1 MMTRSAYVVAAGGAL
16 ATLLLSLLARDASLL
31 PGLLFWTAVVQG
43 AIALCAGSDIAHAKW
58 HRPFR
63 PVILSLHPL
72 LLTFP
77 LAFLAFSLRVAVYPW
92 AAHPSAWLAPGFFV
106 ARNAIL
112 LLVVWLLGM
121 LYARGAL
128 AGGARTGVLAVWY
141 VLAFVTCQ
149 SLLAF
154 DWVMSFEYPWIS
166 TLLGGYFFVE
176 ALYLGAALTAV
187 VVAILVLRGGVPLRE
202 RLRDTTT
209 FLFGFSLLW
218 VGQFFAQYLVIWYGN
233 IPAEVDYLYKR
244 VLFSPLKEVSAAV
257 LICLFGVPFLV
268 LLSRSAKTTPLI
280 AFAVAAV
287 IAAGVTLERLVM
299 LIPVAGLNPL
309 LVALEYLVLGAALV
323 IVLRRGIQEA
333 GALARG

>member
-1 MMTRSAYVVAAGGAL
+1 MTRSAYIVAAGAAI
-16 ATLLLSLLARDASLL
+16 ATLALSLLARDAALL

-43 AIALCAGSDIAHAKW
+43 AIALCAGSDIAHANW

-72 LLTFP
+72 LLAFP
-77 LAFLAFSLRVAVYPW
+77 LAFLAFSLRVSVYPW
-92 AAHPSAWLAPGFFV
+92 AAHPNAWLAPGFFV

-112 LLVVWLLGM
+112 LLVTWLLGM
-121 LYARGAL
+121 LYARAAL
-128 AGGARTGVLAVWY
+128 GGSPRTGVLAVGY
-141 VLAFVTCQ
+141 VLAFVICQ
-149 SLLAF
+149 SFLAF

-187 VVAILVLRGGVPLRE
+187 VVAVLALRGGATVRE
-202 RLRDTTT
+202 RLRDATT

-244 VLFSPLKEVSAAV
+244 VLFTPLKEVSAAV
-257 LICLFGVPFLV
+257 LICLFCVPFLV

-280 AFAVAAV
+280 AFVVAAV
-287 IAAGVTLERLVM
+287 IAIGVTLERLVM
-299 LIPVAGLNPL
+299 LIPVAGLNPV
-309 LVALEYLVLGAALV
+309 LVVLEYGVLGAAIV
-323 IVLRRGIQEA
+323 TVLRKGLRA
-333 GALARG
+333 AAAA